1 MNLKCI
7 FKIIDADE
15 WKKVKQSGTY
25 SGSSKDIADGYI
37 HFSGEDQVK
46 GTLEKYYSNQKN
58 LVLLKVETLKL
69 DHLIWE
75 QASDGNMF
83 PHLYSDLDLSN
94 VVDEFE
100 INLTEDGVHKL
111 PCLLYTSPSPRD
123 WTISRM
129 PSSA

>member
-1 MNLKCI
+1 MNLKYI
-7 FKIIDADE
+7 FKIIDVDE
-15 WKKVKQSGTY
+15 WQKVKQSETY
-25 SGSSKDIADGYI
+25 LGSSKDIADGYI

-46 GTLEKYYSNQKN
+46 RTLEKYYSKQKN

-83 PHLYSDLDLSN
+83 PHLYSSLDLSN

-100 INLTEDGVHKL
+100 ITLDNNDIHKL
-111 PCLLYTSPSPRD
+111 PDNFS
-123 WTISRM
+123 
-129 PSSA
+129 

>member
-1 MNLKCI
+1 MNLKYI
-7 FKIIDADE
+7 FKIIDIDE
-15 WKKVKQSGTY
+15 WQKVKDSGTY
-25 SGSSKDIADGYI
+25 SGSSKDTEDGFM

-46 GTLEKYYSNQKN
+46 GTLEKYYSKQEN

-83 PHLYSDLDLSN
+83 PQLYSSLDLNN

-100 INLTEDGVHKL
+100 ITLSNYGNHEL
-111 PCLLYTSPSPRD
+111 PD
-123 WTISRM
+123 NFN
-129 PSSA
+129 